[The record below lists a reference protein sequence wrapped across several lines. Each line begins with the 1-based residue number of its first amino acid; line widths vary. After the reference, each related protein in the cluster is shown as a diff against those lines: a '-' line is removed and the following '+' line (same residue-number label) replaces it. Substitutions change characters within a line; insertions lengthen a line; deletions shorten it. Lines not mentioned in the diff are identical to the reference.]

1 MPNPEPL
8 RTSAP
13 SSDQRGGY
21 ARSKVTRKRLVE
33 ASIEALKQDGMANM
47 TLQDIARR
55 AGMTTGAVQYHFRS
69 KAELLE
75 AAQVALFAG
84 EADGYS
90 QSREITAKARETTGL
105 SERCALFVDAMMV
118 TYGQP
123 DYFVLWEIIIGSRLD
138 PSLNKQS
145 VEHRQMTLETWLSQF
160 RECFPEIAV
169 SDEETMELVNFVTA
183 HLRGISLLNR
193 YEPVSE
199 RCWRRQI
206 EMIGRALHEEV
217 SNLPTVGEHRKIEIT
232 DQLDN
237 RETLDEKKIDQ

>member
-1 MPNPEPL
+1 MPNSKPPQP
-8 RTSAP
+8 SAP
-13 SSDQRGGY
+13 RSGARGGH

-75 AAQVALFAG
+75 ATQVALFAG

-90 QSREITAKARETTGL
+90 RSREITGRAREAAGL
-105 SERCALFVDAMMV
+105 ADRCALFVEAMMV

-138 PSLNKQS
+138 PSLDKQS

-160 RECFPEIAV
+160 RDCFPEIAV
-169 SDEETMELVNFVTA
+169 SDEDAMELVNFVTA

-193 YEPVSE
+193 YGPVSE
-199 RCWRRQI
+199 NRWCRQTA
-206 EMIGRALHEEV
+206 MIGRALHEELA
-217 SNLPTVGEHRKIEIT
+217 NLPTVEESRT
-232 DQLDN
+232 D
-237 RETLDEKKIDQ
+237 